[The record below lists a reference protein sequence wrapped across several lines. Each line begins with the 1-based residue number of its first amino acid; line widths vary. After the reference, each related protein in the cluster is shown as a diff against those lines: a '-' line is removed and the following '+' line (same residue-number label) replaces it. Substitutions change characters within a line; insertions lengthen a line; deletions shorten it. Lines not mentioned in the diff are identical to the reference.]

1 MAWAF
6 QHFNASARGLSQPRR
21 CPTPMQVPSP
31 GWPQLRTGNSPL
43 AEPSTPP
50 PAGWDRAKATLSYE
64 LKLAGYGL
72 AAVSR
77 VSRVS
82 ANAWCVASRG
92 PWLADKR
99 AFGWLGAAC
108 PVGQRIRAKLFGRT
122 PDQRDRSIAG
132 RCRRPERE

>member
-1 MAWAF
+1 IVVQPTIDRPQSW
-6 QHFNASARGLSQPRR
+6 HGRSNASMPRLLAAAPMPHPNASSQPR
-21 CPTPMQVPSP
+21 M
-31 GWPQLRTGNSPL
+31 PQLRTGNSPL

-122 PDQRDRSIAG
+122 PDQRDRSI
-132 RCRRPERE
+132 